1 MSLTELTEVLFG
13 LCRRHPVRSLR
24 VFGSVA
30 RAEANPG
37 SDLDLLVEF
46 EDMPPA
52 EYASHFFELL
62 HELQDAVGTEVDL
75 LTPGSVTRPSL
86 KRNIQEGSVLVYE
99 AGAGSPAEAAGRK

>member
-1 MSLTELTEVLFG
+1 MSLTELKEVLSG

-30 RAEANPG
+30 RAEAKPG
-37 SDLDLLVEF
+37 SDLDLFVEF
-46 EDMPPA
+46 EDMPPGK
-52 EYASHFFELL
+52 YASHYFELL
-62 HELQDAVGTEVDL
+62 HELQDALGTKVDL

-86 KRNIQEGSVLVYE
+86 IRNIPEESVLVYE

>member
-1 MSLTELTEVLFG
+1 MLLPELKEVLSG
-13 LCRRHPVRSLR
+13 PCRRHPVRSLR

-30 RAEANPG
+30 RAEAKPG

-52 EYASHFFELL
+52 EYASHYFELL

-86 KRNIQEGSVLVYE
+86 KRNIQEESVLVYE
-99 AGAGSPAEAAGRK
+99 A

>member
-1 MSLTELTEVLFG
+1 MVLAELKDLLSG
-13 LCRRHPVRSLR
+13 PCRRHSVRSLR

-30 RAEANPG
+30 RAEANLG

-52 EYASHFFELL
+52 KYASHYFELL
-62 HELQDAVGTEVDL
+62 HELQDAIGTEVDL

-86 KRNIQEGSVLVYE
+86 KKNIQRESVLLYE
-99 AGAGSPAEAAGRK
+99 A